1 MNLLKGWMNK
11 MGLTDILINNVI
23 EKLGIKKENID
34 KLQTI
39 IDNIE
44 VKSEDGQTIIEIN
57 LKKIK
62 IVIER

>member
-1 MNLLKGWMNK
+1 MNK
-11 MGLTDILINNVI
+11 MGLTDILINNII
-23 EKLGIKKENID
+23 ENLGIKKENID

-39 IDNIE
+39 IDNIG
-44 VKSEDGQTIIEIN
+44 VKSEDGQTTIEIN

>member
-1 MNLLKGWMNK
+1 
-11 MGLTDILINNVI
+11 MGLTDILINNII
-23 EKLGIKKENID
+23 ENLGIKKENID

-44 VKSEDGQTIIEIN
+44 VKSEDGQTTIEIN

>member
-1 MNLLKGWMNK
+1 MNK
-11 MGLTDILINNVI
+11 MGLTDILINNII
-23 EKLGIKKENID
+23 ENLGIKKENID

-44 VKSEDGQTIIEIN
+44 VKSEDGQTTIEIN

>member
-1 MNLLKGWMNK
+1 
-11 MGLTDILINNVI
+11 MGLTDILINNII
-23 EKLGIKKENID
+23 ENLGIKKENID

-39 IDNIE
+39 IDNIG
-44 VKSEDGQTIIEIN
+44 VKSEDGQTTIEIN

>member
-1 MNLLKGWMNK
+1 MNLLKRWMNK
-11 MGLTDILINNVI
+11 MGLTDILINNII
-23 EKLGIKKENID
+23 ENLGIKKENID

-44 VKSEDGQTIIEIN
+44 VKSEDGQTTIEIN